1 MTYSEDLI
9 NDTQVG
15 DSTYLDDQP
24 SYPSIFGI
32 DLSPMLVGAVLAVVG
47 LGGSGYLAYS
57 NVMPQFQANQE
68 SQTKLANVQQQIQDR
83 QDMAKK
89 IATAEENLKKA
100 DTRRESVL
108 SLFANE
114 QKLDTLLI
122 DINKL
127 VVDRQG
133 QLQSFKPDPAL
144 TGPISDSSLGAAL
157 NGKLRRKS
165 TGIEIKGGFE
175 QMQSILR
182 TVERMDQLLILQD
195 FKADLQVD
203 TNSLLGQAKAPSIK
217 TNFKLQAIIPLAES
231 KLVSASAKANTNDK
245 PPVPS
250 SKTSKTEEKQKIG
263 EQVEKDQGKQNPPNM
278 EKVKN

>member
-9 NDTQVG
+9 NTTQIG
-15 DSTYLDDQP
+15 DSSYLDDRP

-32 DLSPMLVGAVLAVVG
+32 DLSPMLMGAVLAVIG
-47 LGGSGYLAYS
+47 LGGAGYVAYS

-83 QDMAKK
+83 RDMAKK
-89 IATAEENLKKA
+89 IAEAEEKLVKA
-100 DTRRESVL
+100 DAQRESVL

-127 VVDRQG
+127 VGDRQG
-133 QLQSFKPDPAL
+133 QLQAFKPDPAL

-195 FKADLQVD
+195 FKAELQVNAN
-203 TNSLLGQAKAPSIK
+203 TLLDPGKVPSIK

-231 KLVSASAKANTNDK
+231 KLAAAKSSAATAAGNAD
-245 PPVPS
+245 
-250 SKTSKTEEKQKIG
+250 EKK
-263 EQVEKDQGKQNPPNM
+263 K
-278 EKVKN
+278 